1 MKNNVI
7 DVPSEDGTTSTTTSF
22 VKATTCPASFC
33 HTSYTFS
40 LVVSWFWIDK
50 DALHTQTRAN
60 LSILITPKTSSA
72 LFKKSKVQHTNVNC
86 CHISILP
93 YLGIKK
99 RWNYLITRCSHII
112 SAPDFIGY
120 CAKVPQS
127 IEWLRLSDDFFL
139 PLQEQLKNTGPA

>member
-1 MKNNVI
+1 MIKNNVK

-40 LVVSWFWIDK
+40 LVVSWFQIDK
-50 DALHTQTRAN
+50 DALHRQARAN

-86 CHISILP
+86 CHISPSLP
-93 YLGIKK
+93 WNKK
-99 RWNYLITRCSHII
+99 TMKLFDHTLLTHNIRS
-112 SAPDFIGY
+112 
-120 CAKVPQS
+120 
-127 IEWLRLSDDFFL
+127 
-139 PLQEQLKNTGPA
+139 